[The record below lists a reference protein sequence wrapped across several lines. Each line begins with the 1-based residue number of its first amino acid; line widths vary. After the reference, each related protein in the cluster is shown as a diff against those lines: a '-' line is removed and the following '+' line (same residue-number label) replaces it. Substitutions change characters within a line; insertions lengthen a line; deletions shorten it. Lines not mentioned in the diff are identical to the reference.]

1 MISDTTHGADG
12 DSFKSSPVA
21 APLSLVCNEARVSR
35 VSGWCGWVPGALN
48 KGMGGGRGV
57 WKVVG

>member
-35 VSGWCGWVPGALN
+35 VRDGAD
-48 KGMGGGRGV
+48 GSQGR
-57 WKVVG
+57 